1 MYRIFF
7 AIFFIFL
14 SAAKVEVGA
23 DRLFSTDYA
32 SLIKGKKIG
41 LVTNHTARNS
51 QMVSTID
58 LIKQKGPLLNASLTK
73 LYAPEHGLDGR
84 AYASESVQDAIDAD
98 GIPIY
103 SLHGSTRRPT
113 DLMLKEIDILVYDIQ
128 DLGCRSYT
136 FSTTLLYLMEEAAKK
151 KIPVVVL
158 DRPNPINGWVVDGPM
173 LDDKLR
179 SFVGYIN
186 VPYCHGMTIG
196 ELAQYFNG
204 EYKIGCDLTVV
215 PMKGWH
221 REMTFTETG
230 LAWIPTSPNIPE
242 ASTAMYYP
250 MTGLIG
256 ELQVVNIGI
265 GYTLPFKL
273 IGAPWIK
280 AKSFA
285 QALNAQKFPG
295 VQFFPFH
302 FRPFY
307 GRYAQKDCE
316 GVLISVTNP
325 LTYKPVGTQY
335 LIIGMLKS
343 MYPKEFADGMKT
355 SSGRRDMFNKVN
367 GTPEVWKLMEGKGPI
382 VWKLKEIAEKGRSAF
397 LEKRKKYLIPSY
409 MKVPFNLK

>member
-1 MYRIFF
+1 MYRIIF
-7 AIFFIFL
+7 AIFLIFL
-14 SAAKVEVGA
+14 SAAKVDVGA
-23 DRLFSTDYA
+23 DRLFTPEYA
-32 SLIKGKKIG
+32 SLIKGKRIG
-41 LVTNHTARNS
+41 LVTNHTARNRE
-51 QMVSTID
+51 MVSTID
-58 LIKQKGPLLNASLTK
+58 LIKQKGSALNAKLTK

-84 AYASESVQDAIDAD
+84 AYASESIQEAVDID
-98 GIPIY
+98 GIPIH

-136 FSTTLLYLMEEAAKK
+136 FSTTLLYMMEEAAKK

-158 DRPNPINGWVVDGPM
+158 DRPNPLNGWVVDGPL

-196 ELAQYFNG
+196 ELARYFNG

-221 REMTFTETG
+221 RDMTFADTG
-230 LAWIPTSPNIPE
+230 LTWIPTSPNIPE

-250 MTGLIG
+250 MTGLLG
-256 ELQVVNIGI
+256 ELQIVNIGI

-273 IGAPWIK
+273 IGAPWINAK
-280 AKSFA
+280 AFA
-285 QALNAQKFPG
+285 KALNAQKFPG
-295 VQFFPFH
+295 VQFIPFYY
-302 FRPFY
+302 RPFY

-316 GVLISVTNP
+316 GILIAVTNS
-325 LTYKPVGTQY
+325 LTYKPVSTQY

-343 MYPKEFADGMKT
+343 IYPKEFAEGMKT
-355 SSGRRDMFNKVN
+355 SLGRKEMFNKVN

-382 VWKLKEIAEKGRSAF
+382 VWRLREIAEKGKGSF

-409 MKVPFNLK
+409 MTKLD

>member
-7 AIFFIFL
+7 VIFFIFL
-14 SAAKVEVGA
+14 SASKVEVGA
-23 DRLFSTDYA
+23 DRLFSPEYV

-41 LVTNHTARNS
+41 LVTNHTARNG

-58 LIKQKGPLLNASLTK
+58 LIKQKGPLLKASLTK
-73 LYAPEHGLDGR
+73 LYAPEHGLDGK
-84 AYASESVQDAIDAD
+84 AYASESINEAIDAD
-98 GIPIY
+98 GIPIH
-103 SLHGSTRRPT
+103 SLHGTTRRPT

-136 FSTTLLYLMEEAAKK
+136 FSTTLLYLMEEAAKR

-158 DRPNPINGWVVDGPM
+158 DRPNPLNGWVVDGPM

-196 ELAQYFNG
+196 ELALYFNG

-215 PMKGWH
+215 PMRGWH
-221 REMTFTETG
+221 REMSFADTG

-242 ASTAMYYP
+242 SSTAMYYP
-250 MTGLIG
+250 MTGILG
-256 ELQVVNIGI
+256 ELPIVNIGI

-280 AKSFA
+280 GKEFAK
-285 QALNAQKFPG
+285 ALNAQKFPG
-295 VQFFPFH
+295 VQFFPFYY
-302 FRPFY
+302 RPFY

-316 GVLISVTNP
+316 GVLISVTNA
-325 LTYKPVGTQY
+325 LTYKPVATQY

-343 MYPKEFADGMKT
+343 MFPKEFNEGMKN
-355 SSGRRDMFNKVN
+355 SSGRKEMFNKVN
-367 GTPEVWKLMEGKGPI
+367 GTPEVWKLMEAKGPI
-382 VWKLKEIAEKGRSAF
+382 VWKLKEIAERGRTNF

-409 MKVPFNLK
+409 LLDFGS